1 SLQTGDT
8 TTAFSQ
14 VFNSRNFGPRILT
27 ASGVVNDGNSG
38 DNYSYT
44 FHTAAGTINQYALD
58 VTAASST
65 KTYDGTTSS
74 TGSPTITGGTSLRT
88 GDTTTTFSAIFDS
101 RNAAARTLTASGVV
115 NDGNSGLNY
124 SYTFH
129 AATGTINQYA
139 LDVTAASDTKTYD
152 GTAISSPSP
161 TIPGGTSLQTGD
173 TTTTFS
179 EVFDSRNAGSR
190 TLTASGVVNDGNAG
204 NNYSY
209 TFQIPSGTINQYA
222 LDVTAAGDPKTY
234 DGTTSSTGSPTI
246 TGGTSL
252 QTGDT

>member
-14 VFNSRNFGPRILT
+14 VFNSRNAGSRTLT
-27 ASGVVNDGNSG
+27 PSGVVNDGNSG
-38 DNYSYT
+38 NNYSYT
-44 FHTAAGTINQYALD
+44 FHTASGTINQYALD

-74 TGSPTITGGTSLRT
+74 TGSPTITGGTSL
-88 GDTTTTFSAIFDS
+88 
-101 RNAAARTLTASGVV
+101 
-115 NDGNSGLNY
+115 
-124 SYTFH
+124 
-129 AATGTINQYA
+129 
-139 LDVTAASDTKTYD
+139 
-152 GTAISSPSP
+152 
-161 TIPGGTSLQTGD
+161 QTGD
-173 TTTTFS
+173 TTTAFS

-190 TLTASGVVNDGNAG
+190 TLTASGIVNDGNSG

-209 TFQIPSGTINQYA
+209 TFHTASGTINQYA
-222 LDVTAAGDPKTY
+222 LDVPAASSPKTY

-252 QTGDT
+252 QTGDTTTAFSE